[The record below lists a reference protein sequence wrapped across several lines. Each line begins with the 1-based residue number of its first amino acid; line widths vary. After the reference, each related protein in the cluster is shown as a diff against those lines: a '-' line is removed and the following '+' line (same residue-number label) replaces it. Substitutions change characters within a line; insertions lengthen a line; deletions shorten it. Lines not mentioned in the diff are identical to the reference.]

1 MISLIHLP
9 SVEMSNI
16 AQGKS
21 ATQSASHS
29 LAVKSNYGCIRD
41 GSHSDHGLNYPES
54 FVSDT
59 FSKQRTHAINER
71 NRRDRLSQAI
81 RALQSVVPQMDS
93 VEMQKK
99 GPPRAI
105 TVEKAIEYI
114 VTLQRE
120 VDRLRK
126 ESSAITQDAENLS
139 DPKPASNN
147 PACS

>member
-1 MISLIHLP
+1 
-9 SVEMSNI
+9 MSDI
-16 AQGKS
+16 AQGQF
-21 ATQSASHS
+21 AAQSASHS
-29 LAVKSNYGCIRD
+29 LMVKSNYGCIRD

-59 FSKQRTHAINER
+59 FAKQKTHATNER

-99 GPPRAI
+99 GPPKAV

-114 VTLQRE
+114 LTLQRE

-126 ESSAITQDAENLS
+126 ESSVVTQDAENLS
-139 DPKPASNN
+139 DPNLASNN
-147 PACS
+147 AACS